1 MDAFIELFDNYTFRT
16 VLLGSVGIGA
26 VSGAFGCFSYLR
38 RQSLVGD
45 VVSHSSLLGIML
57 VFLASYWLTG
67 QGSKSLYL
75 LLPGALMAGVAAL
88 LLTRWIV
95 DRTPVREDSGLGTML
110 AIFFGGG
117 ILLLRAVQSSR
128 RVIPGRGGLQ
138 DFLFGMAASMTRDDL
153 IMIAVIGSLSLVT
166 LLLYWR
172 QLKVV
177 TFDPL
182 FAHSVGFNTG
192 FLNVLLIMLM
202 VNSIVIGIQCVG
214 VILMIALLVSPA
226 AAARQWTNSLGG
238 MVGLSAC
245 FGGFA
250 GATGSIVSALIAK
263 MPTGPVIVLAGVAI
277 FVFSI
282 LFAPRR
288 GVIVTKWN
296 RQRVRMTASFSGDGA
311 DQ

>member
-1 MDAFIELFDNYTFRT
+1 MDAFTDLFANYTFRT
-16 VLLGSVGIGA
+16 VLMGSVGIGA

-45 VVSHSSLLGIML
+45 VVSHSSLLGIVL
-57 VFLASYWLTG
+57 VFLLSYWVTG
-67 QGSKSLYL
+67 EGSKSLYV
-75 LLPGALMAGVAAL
+75 LLPGALLAGVAAL

-117 ILLLRAVQSSR
+117 VLLLRAVQSSS

-153 IMIAVIGSLSLVT
+153 IMIAVIGSLSLAAMWFH
-166 LLLYWR
+166 WR
-172 QLKVV
+172 QLKVF

-182 FAHSVGFNTG
+182 FAHCVGFNTR

-202 VNSIVIGIQCVG
+202 VNAIVIGIQCVG
-214 VILMIALLVSPA
+214 VILMIALLVAPA
-226 AAARQWTNSLGG
+226 AAARQWTGSLGG
-238 MVGLSAC
+238 MVALSAC
-245 FGGFA
+245 FGGIA
-250 GATGSIVSALIAK
+250 GATGSIVSTLVSK

-288 GVIVTKWN
+288 GVVATKLQ
-296 RQRVRMTASFSGDGA
+296 RQRVRLTASITGEEGGK
-311 DQ
+311 